1 MSSTF
6 HDDYSNAIFGAF
18 GDTAK
23 KVALLV
29 LAPTVGHFVGNN
41 CHEAPALI
49 TAVRSGG
56 LAGLS
61 SINLFDSGANLA
73 LIPLHW
79 LWTLV
84 ISLNHLPSLF
94 FLAILAY
101 GFLKIWIS
109 DEEYWRGAAIVLIAQ
124 PLYSW
129 YVLCVEDRSMSHG
142 DFTSSAAIIGLYE
155 ITAIGAAIWYAW
167 QREAIE

>member
-1 MSSTF
+1 MSRTF
-6 HDDYSNAIFGAF
+6 HDDYSSAIFGAF

-23 KVALLV
+23 KVGLLV
-29 LAPTVGHFVGNN
+29 LAPIFGHFVGSN
-41 CHEAPALI
+41 CHEAPAFI
-49 TAVRSGG
+49 AAVRVGG

-61 SINLFDSGANLA
+61 SINLFDSGAKLA

-79 LWTLV
+79 LWTLA

-94 FLAILAY
+94 FLVILVY
-101 GFLKIWIS
+101 GFLKIWTS
-109 DEEYWRGAAIVLIAQ
+109 DEEYWRGAAILLIAQ

-129 YVLCVEDRSMSHG
+129 YVLCMEDRGMSHG

-155 ITAIGAAIWYAW
+155 ITAIGAAICYGW